1 MSETAIASTAS
12 TEGTAKLV
20 YILYLAGIV
29 LGITGIIGVVMAYIN
44 RDEAPEWLKSHY
56 QFQIRT
62 FWIGFLYM
70 FVGALLSIFLIGYFV
85 LLFWLVWLIVR
96 CVKGMQLLDRK
107 EAHPNPTG
115 WMFS

>member
-1 MSETAIASTAS
+1 MNDIVPGQSSAT
-12 TEGTAKLV
+12 GTAKLV
-20 YILYLAGIV
+20 YILYLVAIIFG
-29 LGITGIIGVVMAYIN
+29 LTGLIGVVMAYIN
-44 RDEAPEWLKSHY
+44 RSDAPEWLASHY

-62 FWIGFLYM
+62 FWIGFGMIFL
-70 FVGALLSIFLIGYFV
+70 GALTAIVFIGYLI

-96 CVKGMQLLDRK
+96 CIKGMKYLDAN